1 MVGAKRKVE
10 GAIDVFSL
18 SLSLSLLDCTLFI
31 ALTFSSVRVR
41 VCIAKRVFKNKYN
54 SISAL

>member
-1 MVGAKRKVE
+1 MVGVKRRVD
-10 GAIDVFSL
+10 GAIDVF
-18 SLSLSLLDCTLFI
+18 SLLDCTLFI
-31 ALTFSSVRVR
+31 ALTFSSVR

>member
-1 MVGAKRKVE
+1 MC
-10 GAIDVFSL
+10 SL
-18 SLSLSLLDCTLFI
+18 SLSLSLSFSLLDCTLFI

-54 SISAL
+54 SISALQKREQLN

>member
-1 MVGAKRKVE
+1 MC
-10 GAIDVFSL
+10 SL
-18 SLSLSLLDCTLFI
+18 SLSFSLLDCTLFI
-31 ALTFSSVRVR
+31 ALTFSSVRVRVR